1 MSLCLRF
8 MYAKQ
13 SFIFHAYVKC
23 LTVTW
28 AAFVLGHLADYAVVI
43 FKIINLKN
51 IYYSQMKETFSKSS
65 VSCLMRANLRT
76 IKGQELNAAE
86 GKDDPC
92 WQVTQQLHFLIEKVS
107 ASEEAR
113 EVIKLASVQTMSPFM
128 TCIVFR
134 FLITTGIYSI
144 FERGNPIFRNNTE
157 ELLYSQLSLWNQCN

>member
-1 MSLCLRF
+1 
-8 MYAKQ
+8 
-13 SFIFHAYVKC
+13 
-23 LTVTW
+23 
-28 AAFVLGHLADYAVVI
+28 
-43 FKIINLKN
+43 
-51 IYYSQMKETFSKSS
+51 MKETFSKSS

-144 FERGNPIFRNNTE
+144 FVRGNPIFRNNTE
-157 ELLYSQLSLWNQCN
+157 ELVY